1 MKYISYIIDP
11 DGDVELLLERP
22 NCQQLIPYVPSN
34 GYGEECEDPING
46 STVALPTLAARYHVF
61 DDLLPPAEA
70 EGDLNPLG
78 TIIYRSR
85 FIAVAE
91 ESAIETPNTPKV
103 RTPLEGEVRMRVSSR
118 HLTMASHYFR
128 SVIQGPW
135 REASST
141 SSFFGKP
148 LRQVTAFGW
157 DAVAL
162 AIVLDIIHGRHG
174 GVPRVVDLKL
184 MTCLATIVDFYGC
197 HEVVKIFSE
206 AWYKNICTEFEDEY
220 SLQTLIATQT
230 ILKHMDGHSQLS
242 TDHLPIPGV
251 LPKIDDKRAEL
262 IGKIV
267 TGLHDLLGTLP
278 NSDFLCDWHKYES
291 PTCSSIALGILKR
304 ELQRLSSSDRP
315 LVPPFNGYSVMSMIQ
330 LVNDMPESIAAT
342 TEEYD
347 HYHDVSACSVRARM
361 RRFLGDVKAEMN
373 SWTLDLNMNVGG
385 D

>member
-1 MKYISYIIDP
+1 MAMFD
-11 DGDVELLLERP
+11 LLLERP
-22 NCQQLIPYVPSN
+22 NCQQLTPYVPSN
-34 GYGEECEDPING
+34 GYDEESEDPINET
-46 STVALPTLAARYHVF
+46 TVALPTLAARYHVF

-91 ESAIETPNTPKV
+91 ESAIETPNTFKV

-148 LRQVTAFGW
+148 LRQVTAVGW
-157 DAVAL
+157 DVVAL
-162 AIVLDIIHGRHG
+162 AIVLDIIYGRHG
-174 GVPRVVDLKL
+174 GMPSVVDLKL

-220 SLQTLIATQT
+220 SRQTLMWLSVSWVFPNQEPFDRATQT
-230 ILKHMDGHSQLS
+230 ILKHMDGRSQLS
-242 TDHLPIPGV
+242 MDHLPIPGV
-251 LPKIDDKRAEL
+251 LPKIHDKRQEL

-267 TGLHDLLGTLP
+267 TGLHDLLDTLP

-304 ELQRLSSSDRP
+304 ELQRLASSDRP
-315 LVPPFNGYSVMSMIQ
+315 LVPPFNGCSVMSMIQ

-361 RRFLGDVKAEMN
+361 RRSLWRCQG
-373 SWTLDLNMNVGG
+373 
-385 D
+385 